1 MEPVVQPPRWDVSD
15 VFPSLESREF
25 AAGQEAIG
33 ADLVRLVGL
42 YDRHDV
48 RGGQPRQPTKEDLAA
63 FDEVTQAT
71 NEFLEQARTLQ
82 AYVHAFIT
90 TDARDDRASSIQSQ
104 LQTQLADLRRLT
116 TRFDAWVAR
125 LGADALIKG
134 SQVAADHAH
143 ALRTATLSA
152 AHQMTEAEESLY
164 ADLSLTGSSAW
175 NKLHGDITS
184 RMTADIRG
192 EALPITVVR
201 GMAYSPDADL
211 RKDAYDAE
219 LQAFERWSVP
229 LAAAMNGIKGEANTV
244 NTRRGWEDSLA
255 PALHANN
262 VERPA
267 LEAMQEAVVASLPD
281 FRRYLRA
288 KAGALGH
295 DGGLPWWDLFAPVG
309 DNTSEIT
316 WDAATDAV
324 REVFAS
330 YSPSL
335 AKLAE
340 RAVSERWIDAEPRDG
355 KRGGAFCMGV
365 RQDESRILMNFDGS
379 FGSVQTLAHEL
390 GHAYH
395 NTTLA
400 QRTPMQRRLPMALA
414 ETASIFCETM
424 MVSTGLASAPESERF
439 ALLELDIRPALQV
452 VVDIHSRF
460 LFEKSVFEGRR
471 QGTLSVA
478 DFNRLMLDAQR
489 ATYGDGL
496 DPDHLH
502 QYMWAVKPHYY
513 STAYYNWPYCFGLLF
528 GIGLY
533 AAYQA
538 DPEKFRSGY
547 DDLLSSTGLASA
559 AELAAR
565 FDIDI
570 QSVGF
575 WTSSLDVVRGRIDQF
590 IALAEVGRG
599 TASTVPAG

>member
-1 MEPVVQPPRWDVSD
+1 
-15 VFPSLESREF
+15 
-25 AAGQEAIG
+25 
-33 ADLVRLVGL
+33 
-42 YDRHDV
+42 
-48 RGGQPRQPTKEDLAA
+48 
-63 FDEVTQAT
+63 
-71 NEFLEQARTLQ
+71 
-82 AYVHAFIT
+82 
-90 TDARDDRASSIQSQ
+90 
-104 LQTQLADLRRLT
+104 
-116 TRFDAWVAR
+116 
-125 LGADALIKG
+125 
-134 SQVAADHAH
+134 
-143 ALRTATLSA
+143 
-152 AHQMTEAEESLY
+152 
-164 ADLSLTGSSAW
+164 
-175 NKLHGDITS
+175 
-184 RMTADIRG
+184 MTADIRG